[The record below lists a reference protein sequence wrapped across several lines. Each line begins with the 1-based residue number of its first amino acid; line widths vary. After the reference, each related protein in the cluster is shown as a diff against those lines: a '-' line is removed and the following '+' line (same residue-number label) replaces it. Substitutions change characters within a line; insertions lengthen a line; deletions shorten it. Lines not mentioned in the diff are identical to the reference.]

1 MVRNVTTATE
11 VPAKK
16 AQLWLTMIINNSQR
30 LTDRFLFRTL
40 FFKGNHE
47 LYNLDR
53 VVIGKKLNIPFQK
66 EPCGDLVGYWSHSHR
81 GVRFIV
87 IDSYDVHKLQRC
99 QETSTKYKQASNIL
113 ANENPNYPHNENSA
127 EGLEGEKQR
136 FVAFNGAVGD
146 PQLEWLK
153 ETLHLARESN
163 EKVIVLSHQPIL
175 PGSSSSICLVWNYQ
189 QVLDILRDFRDV
201 VVASFAGHAH
211 SGGYKRDEESG
222 IHFRTIEAV
231 LENPHPYKTY
241 GLLEVHDNCLVLQGY
256 GKCESAVYDF
266 DHLSAK
272 VEKTPLYAEQ
282 ERM

>member
-1 MVRNVTTATE
+1 M
-11 VPAKK
+11 
-16 AQLWLTMIINNSQR
+16 
-30 LTDRFLFRTL
+30 
-40 FFKGNHE
+40 
-47 LYNLDR
+47 
-53 VVIGKKLNIPFQK
+53 
-66 EPCGDLVGYWSHSHR
+66 
-81 GVRFIV
+81 

-127 EGLEGEKQR
+127 EGLEGDKKR
-136 FVAFNGAVGD
+136 FVAFNGAVGG

-153 ETLHLARESN
+153 DTLHLARESN

-231 LENPHPYKTY
+231 LENPHPHKTY
-241 GLLEVHDNCLVLQGY
+241 GLLEVHDNCLVLQGH

-266 DHLSAK
+266 DHLTVK
-272 VEKTPLYAEQ
+272 VENTHLYAKQ